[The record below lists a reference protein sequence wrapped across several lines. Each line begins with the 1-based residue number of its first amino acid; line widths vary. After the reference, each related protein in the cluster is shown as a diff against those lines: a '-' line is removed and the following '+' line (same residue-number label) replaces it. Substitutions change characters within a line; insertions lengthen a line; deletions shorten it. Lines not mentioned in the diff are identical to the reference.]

1 MANQEGVDIIIKAT
15 DQYTAT
21 INKISASNELFG
33 KSIKNIEKEI
43 AALET
48 YMIKLVT
55 NGMKPTSGAIK
66 LLQTNL
72 DQLKTSLV
80 QTQNAANGAGNA
92 IGGSVNSLKNS
103 NKQWSALSLVV
114 QDLPY
119 GFRGIQN
126 NLPALFGS
134 MATGAGAVYFA
145 FSAVTAA
152 ITAWDMGLFKVFE
165 TTKKV
170 DDAQEEYTKSLNSA
184 IASGYGEISQV
195 KALVSVVNNQT
206 ISIDKRRDAL
216 KKLQDEYPGYFK
228 NMSLEKTSVDGLTT
242 SVGELTKAI
251 IARAEAS
258 AMTGEIEKKAGE
270 LFTNKK
276 TIDANET
283 AITNL
288 RNSLVLYN
296 DTKEEQIVQDQ
307 FGMRKAVL
315 TPYGRTIKQINT
327 LEKANSKL
335 RTSNESLQN
344 SMSLLQNSVDFRT
357 GISAGLNTQPTK
369 NDGPK
374 EKVGTSA
381 LDRLKS
387 QQKIYKDD
395 LDMFYYYGN
404 LIINEEER
412 IAKERARIGGTLGKE
427 LNDIESNFDA
437 QRIVN
442 KQEFGRA
449 IMAQA
454 DKNTKSFEDNEKEQ
468 SQNEDKNY
476 KERLS
481 SLGQFYTDRRNLN
494 TGDREEQR
502 ALYGQEISDLQYML
516 DNNLIY
522 YDDYLKKLGIAF
534 KGWATSNEAV
544 TKKVT
549 EDLKQIGIGIMNALG
564 PSLDLLLEKG
574 ASIGEVLTKAFEDVF
589 KKLIK
594 VAIAAAIAVAIIAL
608 LPGGQGKLAQ
618 AGGAL
623 KMFGTLVKGG
633 MGLGPNLFA
642 NGGIVSGPTMGLMG
656 EYPGASTNPEV
667 IAPLDKLKSLIG
679 NQSGTL
685 EARISGNDLLILMNK
700 ANRNNQ
706 STF

>member
-1 MANQEGVDIIIKAT
+1 MANNEGVDIIIKAT

-72 DQLKTSLV
+72 DQLRGSL
-80 QTQNAANGAGNA
+80 TAAQNAANGATGA
-92 IGGSVNSLKNS
+92 IAGSANSLKNS
-103 NKQWSALSLVV
+103 NKQWTALSLVV

-134 MATGAGAVYFA
+134 LATGAGAAYFA

-165 TTKKV
+165 TTKKAT
-170 DDAQEEYTKSLNSA
+170 DAQDEYNKALNSA
-184 IASGYGEISQV
+184 VASGYGEISQV
-195 KALVSVVNNQT
+195 KALISVVNNQT
-206 ISIDKRRDAL
+206 ISIDKRKDAL
-216 KKLQDEYPGYFK
+216 KKLQDEYPAYFK
-228 NMSLEKTSVDGLTT
+228 NMSLEKTSVDDLSL

-251 IARAEAS
+251 IARAEAT
-258 AMTGEIEKKAGE
+258 AMTSEIEKIAAQRYNNTKAIE
-270 LFTNKK
+270 K
-276 TIDANET
+276 NEM

-288 RNSLVLYN
+288 KNSLVILS
-296 DTKEEQIVQDQ
+296 KESGYVSGG
-307 FGMRKAVL
+307 FGADAKKL
-315 TPYGRTIKQINT
+315 TSPYTQALIEIQK
-327 LEKANSKL
+327 LENANKKL
-335 RTSNESLQN
+335 EGSNESLQN
-344 SMSLLQNSVDFRT
+344 SMSLLQNSINFRA
-357 GISAGLNTQPTK
+357 GISAGLNTGTT
-369 NDGPK
+369 NNEPK
-374 EKVGTSA
+374 EKVGTSG

-427 LNDIESNFDA
+427 LKDIEANFDA

-442 KQEFGRA
+442 QQEFGRA

-454 DKNTKSFEDNEKEQ
+454 DKNTKAFEDDEKQ
-468 SQNEDKNY
+468 QLQTEDKNY

-481 SLGQFYTDRRNLN
+481 SLTQFYTDRRNLN

-549 EDLKQIGIGIMNALG
+549 EDLRQIGIGIMNALG

-589 KKLIK
+589 KKLLK
-594 VAIAAAIAVAIIAL
+594 VAIAAALAVAIIAL

-633 MGLGPNLFA
+633 MGLGANLFA

-679 NQSGTL
+679 GSGGGTL

>member
-15 DQYTAT
+15 DQYTKT
-21 INKISASNELFG
+21 INNITASNDLFG
-33 KSIKNIEKEI
+33 RSVKNIEKEI
-43 AALET
+43 AALEN
-48 YMIKLVT
+48 YMIKLVA

-72 DQLKTSLV
+72 DQLKTTLV

-92 IGGSVNSLKNS
+92 IGGSVNGLKNS
-103 NKQWSALSLVV
+103 NKQWSALALVV

-134 MATGAGAVYFA
+134 LATGAGAAYFA

-152 ITAWDMGLFKVFE
+152 VTAWDMGLFKVKE
-165 TTKKV
+165 STKKAKEEQ
-170 DDAQEEYTKSLNSA
+170 DDYTKSLNSA
-184 IASGYGEISQV
+184 ISSGYGEISQV

-206 ISIDKRRDAL
+206 LSIDQRRTAL

-228 NMSLEKTSVDGLTT
+228 NMSLEKTSIDGLTL
-242 SVGELTKAI
+242 SVAELTKAI

-258 AMTGEIEKKAGE
+258 AMTAEIEKKAGE
-270 LFTNKK
+270 MFANKQ
-276 TIDANET
+276 TMDANEKS
-283 AITNL
+283 ITNL
-288 RNSLVLYN
+288 TNSLALFN
-296 DTKEEQIVQDQ
+296 DTRLEQITLDQ
-307 FGMRKAVL
+307 FGVQRRVI
-315 TPYGRTIKQINT
+315 TPYGVVIKQINE
-327 LEKANSKL
+327 LEKANGKL

-344 SMSLLQNSVDFRT
+344 SMSLLQNSINFRA
-357 GISAGLNTQPTK
+357 GKSAGLTTGTTTNE
-369 NDGPK
+369 PK
-374 EKVGTSA
+374 EKVGTSG

-427 LNDIESNFDA
+427 LKDIEANFDA

-442 KQEFGRA
+442 QQEFGRA

-454 DKNTKSFEDNEKEQ
+454 DKNTKTFEDDEKEQ
-468 SQNEDKNY
+468 YQNESKNY

-494 TGDREEQR
+494 TGNREEQR

-522 YDDYLKKLGIAF
+522 YDDYLKSLGIAF

-564 PSLDLLLEKG
+564 PSLDMLLEKG

-589 KKLIK
+589 KKLLK
-594 VAIAAAIAVAIIAL
+594 VAIAAAIAVAVIAL
-608 LPGGQGKLAQ
+608 LPGGQGKLTK
-618 AGGAL
+618 AGGAI
-623 KMFGTLVKGG
+623 KMFETLVKGG

-656 EYPGASTNPEV
+656 EYPGAANNPEV
-667 IAPLDKLKSLIG
+667 IAPLDKLKSMMG
-679 NQSGTL
+679 GGGGTL

>member
-1 MANQEGVDIIIKAT
+1 MANNEGVDIIIKAT

-72 DQLKTSLV
+72 DQLRGSL
-80 QTQNAANGAGNA
+80 TAAQNAANGATGA
-92 IGGSVNSLKNS
+92 IAGSANSLKNS
-103 NKQWSALSLVV
+103 NKQWTALSLVV

-134 MATGAGAVYFA
+134 LATGAGAAYFA
-145 FSAVTAA
+145 FSAVVAA

-165 TTKKV
+165 TTKKAT
-170 DDAQEEYTKSLNSA
+170 DAQDEYNKALNSA
-184 IASGYGEISQV
+184 VASGYGEISQV
-195 KALVSVVNNQT
+195 KALISVVNNQT
-206 ISIDKRRDAL
+206 ISIDKRKDAL
-216 KKLQDEYPGYFK
+216 KKLQDEYPAYFK
-228 NMSLEKTSVDGLTT
+228 NMSLEKTSVDDLSL

-251 IARAEAS
+251 IARAEAT
-258 AMTGEIEKKAGE
+258 AMTSEIEKIAAQRYNNTKAIE
-270 LFTNKK
+270 K
-276 TIDANET
+276 NEM

-288 RNSLVLYN
+288 KNSLVILS
-296 DTKEEQIVQDQ
+296 KESGYVSGG
-307 FGMRKAVL
+307 FGADAKKL
-315 TPYGRTIKQINT
+315 TSPYTQALIEIQK
-327 LEKANSKL
+327 LENANKKL
-335 RTSNESLQN
+335 EGSNESLQN
-344 SMSLLQNSVDFRT
+344 SMSLLQNSINFRA
-357 GISAGLNTQPTK
+357 GISAGLNTGTT
-369 NDGPK
+369 NNEPK
-374 EKVGTSA
+374 EKVGTSG

-427 LNDIESNFDA
+427 LKDIEANFDA

-442 KQEFGRA
+442 QQEFGRA

-454 DKNTKSFEDNEKEQ
+454 DKNTKAFEDDEKQ
-468 SQNEDKNY
+468 QLQTEDKNY

-481 SLGQFYTDRRNLN
+481 SLTQFYTDRRNLN

-549 EDLKQIGIGIMNALG
+549 EDLRQIGIGIMNALG

-589 KKLIK
+589 KKLLK
-594 VAIAAAIAVAIIAL
+594 VAIAAALAVAIIAL

-633 MGLGPNLFA
+633 MGLGANLFA

-679 NQSGTL
+679 GSGGGTL

>member
-1 MANQEGVDIIIKAT
+1 MANNEGVDIIIKAT

-48 YMIKLVT
+48 YMIKLVA

-72 DQLKTSLV
+72 DSLKTTLV

-92 IGGSVNSLKNS
+92 IGGSANTLKNS

-114 QDLPY
+114 QDLPF

-145 FSAVTAA
+145 FSAVVAA
-152 ITAWDMGLFKVFE
+152 ITAWDMGLFK
-165 TTKKV
+165 TKKTT
-170 DDAQEEYTKSLNSA
+170 DALTEANKEYAESLKEAAGSA
-184 IASGYGEISQV
+184 GEEIS
-195 KALVSVVNNQT
+195 KINALVS
-206 ISIDKRRDAL
+206 IAKDHEESMSKRLTAV
-216 KKLQDEYPGYFK
+216 KKLQDEYPSYFGNLSK
-228 NMSLEKTSVDGLTT
+228 EQILNGNIKTAVDG
-242 SVGELTKAI
+242 VK
-251 IARAEAS
+251 
-258 AMTGEIEKKAGE
+258 
-270 LFTNKK
+270 
-276 TIDANET
+276 T
-283 AITNL
+283 AILERAKATAVAGKINKL
-288 RNSLVLYN
+288 SAEKFV
-296 DTKEEQIVQDQ
+296 KEEELYQLALVKTA
-307 FGMRKAVL
+307 R
-315 TPYGRTIKQINT
+315 IKRALAAAAATEVPEDKIP
-327 LEKANSKL
+327 
-335 RTSNESLQN
+335 
-344 SMSLLQNSVDFRT
+344 SLLQLVVKDVREQENLIQSSVDKIDVELKRLE
-357 GISAGLNTQPTK
+357 GIYTNTTATSLELEQDPFK
-369 NDGPK
+369 EAPK
-374 EKVGTSA
+374 PKVGTSG
-381 LDRLKS
+381 LDALKS
-387 QQKIYKDD
+387 QQKIYKDN

-412 IAKERARIGGTLGKE
+412 IAKERARIEGTLGKE
-427 LNDIESNFDA
+427 LTDIEANFEA
-437 QRIVN
+437 QRLYN
-442 KQEFGRA
+442 QQEFGRA

-454 DKNTKSFEDNEKEQ
+454 DKNTKAFEDDEKEQ
-468 SQNEDKNY
+468 YQNESKNY
-476 KERLS
+476 KDRLT
-481 SLGQFYTDRRNLN
+481 SLSQFYTDRRNLN

-522 YDDYLKKLGIAF
+522 YDDYLKSLGIAF

-549 EDLKQIGIGIMNALG
+549 EDLRQIGIGIMNALG

-589 KKLIK
+589 KKLLK
-594 VAIAAAIAVAIIAL
+594 VAIAAALAVAIIAL

-633 MGLGPNLFA
+633 MGLGANLFA

-700 ANRNNQ
+700 ASRNNQ
-706 STF
+706 STY